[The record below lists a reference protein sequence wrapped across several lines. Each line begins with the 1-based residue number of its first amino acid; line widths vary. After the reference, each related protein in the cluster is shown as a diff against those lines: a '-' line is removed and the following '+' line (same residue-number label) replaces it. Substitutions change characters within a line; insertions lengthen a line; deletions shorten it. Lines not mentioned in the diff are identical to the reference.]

1 MSAPVYAVPKG
12 DPATLRTAAKRF
24 KDLAHGHTSELTSFK
39 RHVEAALKDW
49 TGPLATQYRA
59 VADDVCPRFKAVQD
73 ATGAAH
79 GALLTYATALESAQS
94 TIGGANKAHDQQNQ
108 NHHDPDRNQALRRI
122 GQSVDRARTSLSQA
136 AGACAKAL
144 DHAETTLQQTCPDTM
159 SAQQLRDAVKRAG
172 DELKEEN
179 PGLWEKI
186 FGPEGALRNWD
197 EKLHAVPA
205 PYADMVLF
213 KLLSSAEGA
222 EKSAESAAEFA
233 AKIPELMEADFPKM
247 ARPIMNAM
255 SRGEATVDD
264 LAKAID
270 EFAKDWDAI
279 GKWNAGAQAA
289 DASEAARLPAL
300 RGLGL
305 SLNGLA
311 FIGDV
316 YTVWKPEDD
325 GAVGWSE
332 RAAAGVNGGLVVWD
346 SLAALQLVDAVPVV
360 GEVVM
365 VGTGLYLGGTYLYHH
380 WKPFRNV
387 CNDVG
392 HTVASAAKSTWHAV
406 TSIF

>member
-1 MSAPVYAVPKG
+1 MSV
-12 DPATLRTAAKRF
+12 
-24 KDLAHGHTSELTSFK
+24 
-39 RHVEAALKDW
+39 
-49 TGPLATQYRA
+49 
-59 VADDVCPRFKAVQD
+59 
-73 ATGAAH
+73 
-79 GALLTYATALESAQS
+79 
-94 TIGGANKAHDQQNQ
+94 
-108 NHHDPDRNQALRRI
+108 
-122 GQSVDRARTSLSQA
+122 
-136 AGACAKAL
+136 
-144 DHAETTLQQTCPDTM
+144 
-159 SAQQLRDAVKRAG
+159 QQLHEAVKRAG

-222 EKSAESAAEFA
+222 EKNAETAGEFA

-247 ARPIMNAM
+247 ARPLMNAM

-270 EFAKDWDAI
+270 DFAKDWDAI
-279 GKWNAGAQAA
+279 GKWNAGTRAA
-289 DASEAARLPAL
+289 NAAEAAKLPGL

-305 SLNGLA
+305 GLNGLA
-311 FIGDV
+311 LIGDT
-316 YTVWKPEDD
+316 YTVLKPEDK
-325 GAVGWSE
+325 GAMGWSE
-332 RAAAGVNGGLVVWD
+332 RAAAGGNGGLVVWD
-346 SLAALQLVDAVPVV
+346 SLAALQVVDAVPVV

-387 CNDVG
+387 CNHVG

-406 TSIF
+406 SSIF